1 MIPNTKKKV
10 LNSIYSKGSNSLS
23 DASLETVFKFSI
35 FEQRRL
41 EDSALIRMSCIDEG
55 FLVSGGLGF
64 LTLSNSTS
72 VDDVFFSVTPD
83 RIEAK
88 TEEAG
93 LMGALSFCAGAVH
106 SFAGSK
112 LTRSRAESEVP
123 DCAIGWMIPSD
134 PLLGD

>member
-1 MIPNTKKKV
+1 M
-10 LNSIYSKGSNSLS
+10 
-23 DASLETVFKFSI
+23 

-41 EDSALIRMSCIDEG
+41 EDSALVKMSCIDEG

-72 VDDVFFSVTPD
+72 VDDMFFSVTPD

-93 LMGALSFCAGAVH
+93 LMGVLSVCTGAVR
-106 SFAGSK
+106 SLAGSGS
-112 LTRSRAESEVP
+112 TRSRAGSEIP
-123 DCAIGWMIPSD
+123 DGAMEWVIPSA
-134 PLLGD
+134 PLICD